1 MLTCFAFY
9 FTNKIYIL
17 ILLILLLI
25 TILLIITKNKT
36 LKSFF
41 YFIKLGIGS
50 ILITITHWFLAFKL
64 FKNSFEVVL
73 RSLDSNYNLNNLD
86 LITLNKFSIVTI
98 LSVLPLSFGGVGIRE
113 ASSISIFKNIDSS
126 IVFGSTL
133 AYGIGVSGSIT
144 LIGIIYVIMR
154 K

>member
-1 MLTCFAFY
+1 M
-9 FTNKIYIL
+9 
-17 ILLILLLI
+17 LILLLI
-25 TILLIITKNKT
+25 TILLIITKIKP
-36 LKSFF
+36 KSFF

-86 LITLNKFSIVTI
+86 LVTLNKFSIVTI

>member
-1 MLTCFAFY
+1 M
-9 FTNKIYIL
+9 
-17 ILLILLLI
+17 
-25 TILLIITKNKT
+25 
-36 LKSFF
+36 
-41 YFIKLGIGS
+41 
-50 ILITITHWFLAFKL
+50 
-64 FKNSFEVVL
+64 

-86 LITLNKFSIVTI
+86 LVTLNKFSIVTI
-98 LSVLPLSFGGVGIRE
+98 LNVLPLSFSGVGIRE

>member
-1 MLTCFAFY
+1 M
-9 FTNKIYIL
+9 
-17 ILLILLLI
+17 LILLLI
-25 TILLIITKNKT
+25 IILLIITKNKI

-86 LITLNKFSIVTI
+86 LVTLNKFSIVTI